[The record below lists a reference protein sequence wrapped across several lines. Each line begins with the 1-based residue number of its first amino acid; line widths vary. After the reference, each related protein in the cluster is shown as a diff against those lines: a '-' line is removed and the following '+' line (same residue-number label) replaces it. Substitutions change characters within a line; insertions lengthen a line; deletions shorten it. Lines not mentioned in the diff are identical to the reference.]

1 MDMIDSAEPMSNRCL
16 DTIMPEGE
24 PVGDIRDPDSLDP
37 ISLGFMCGIEIH
49 QQLSSG
55 KLHSRQPSALYDGS
69 EDHIR
74 NSSRPIAKRRLRA
87 ARGESGKIDVAARFE
102 QMRNRTFAYQQTP
115 NSGLIELDEAPP
127 LQLDSEALDTTLQI
141 SAMFNAAPAKKI
153 QTMRKTVVDGS
164 NTSGF
169 QRTSLIATEGRLE
182 VDGIEIGI
190 SVICLEE
197 DSARRLGE
205 ETTDTGTE
213 VTYSLD
219 RLGMPLVEIATE
231 PDIISPEHAKSVS
244 SFLGR
249 RLRDTRSVRRGLG
262 SIRQDL
268 NVSIACGDRV
278 EIKGCQDLDWIP
290 RIIRSEMAR
299 QIHFYR
305 LSNTLRTKYNFP
317 PLCSDRRT
325 DDPSLETSIREDTHQ
340 IIQGKIEDISE
351 IMTEVE
357 SEMMSSALS
366 AGSSVMALALP
377 GLAGHLGSKEK
388 DANGAQLPRLGRE
401 LSGAAKRAGVQ
412 GIIHSDELPAYGL
425 KLDDADSIRTRLSL
439 EDSDAFAI
447 CIAPQWQAELA
458 LDAVAERARMAFL
471 RIPREVRNV
480 VIRKGQPDDGTTMP
494 MRPLPGGARMYPE
507 TDVPLTDIDLSRWR
521 RAVDSIPM
529 TSKERLSRLVETGL
543 SETQAEA
550 ILGAELDDLL
560 IEAAIEGYSD
570 IPPISPKSIATALLD
585 QTLNEASRA
594 ANIERA
600 AFPMKA
606 LLNTILARDEGAI
619 TRDGVIPISALMAS
633 DQKLLDASYHER
645 MSWIKVQGEALGF
658 IPADHTVIES
668 AVDEALSEH
677 SDLIE
682 AKGLASIGP
691 LMGLVM
697 GKLGGAADGKVVS
710 EILRQKISEISEN

>member
-1 MDMIDSAEPMSNRCL
+1 MGLIDSADPMSNRCFDL
-16 DTIMPEGE
+16 IMSESE
-24 PVGDIRDPDSLDP
+24 PIGDIRDPDSLDP

-55 KLHSRQPSALYDGS
+55 KLHSRQPGVLYDGT
-69 EDHIR
+69 EDQIQNPPR
-74 NSSRPIAKRRLRA
+74 ATAKRRLRA
-87 ARGESGKIDVAARFE
+87 ARGESGIIDVAARFE
-102 QMRNRTFAYQQTP
+102 EMRNRSFTYLQTP

-127 LQLDSEALDTTLQI
+127 LQIDPDALDTTLQI
-141 SAMFNAAPAKKI
+141 SAMFEAAPVKNI

-169 QRTSLIATEGRLE
+169 QRTSLIATGGRFE
-182 VDGIEIGI
+182 VDDVEIGI

-205 ETTDTGTE
+205 ETTDRGTE

-219 RLGMPLVEIATE
+219 RLGIPLVEIATE
-231 PDIISPEHAKSVS
+231 PDIASPEHAKSVS

-278 EIKGCQDLDWIP
+278 EIKGCQDLGWIP

-305 LSNTLRTKYNFP
+305 LSNTLRTNHNFP
-317 PLCSDRRT
+317 LLSSDRRM
-325 DDPSLETSIREDTHQ
+325 DDSSLEASIREDVHR
-340 IIQGKIEDISE
+340 IIPGRVQDISE
-351 IMTEVE
+351 IMDGVE
-357 SEMMSSALS
+357 SEMITSAMST
-366 AGSSVMALALP
+366 GSSVMVLALP
-377 GLAGHLGSKEK
+377 GLAGHLGTKER
-388 DANGAQLPRLGRE
+388 DANGAQLPRLERE
-401 LSGAAKRAGVQ
+401 LSGAAKRAGVH

-425 KLDDADSIRTRLSL
+425 EIDDVDSIRTRLSL
-439 EDSDAFAI
+439 ENSDAFAI
-447 CIAPQWQAELA
+447 CIAPSWQAELA
-458 LDAVAERARMAFL
+458 LGAVAERARMAFL
-471 RIPREVRNV
+471 RIPQEVRNV

-507 TDVPLTDIDLSRWR
+507 TDVPLIGIDPSRWT

-529 TSKERLSRLVETGL
+529 TSKERLSRLSETGL

-570 IPPISPKSIATALLD
+570 IPVISPKSIATALLD
-585 QTLNEASRA
+585 QTLSEASSA
-594 ANIERA
+594 ANIEKA
-600 AFPMKA
+600 AFPFKA
-606 LLNTILARDEGAI
+606 LFQTILARDEGVI

-633 DQKLLDASYHER
+633 DKNLLDAPYDER
-645 MSWIKVQGEALGF
+645 MSWIELQAETLGF
-658 IPADHTVIES
+658 IPADNMAIES
-668 AVDEALSEH
+668 VVDEVISEH
-677 SDLIE
+677 AELIE
-682 AKGLASIGP
+682 ARGQASIGP
-691 LMGLVM
+691 LMGVVM
-697 GKLGGAADGKVVS
+697 ARLGGAADGKAVS
-710 EILRQKISEISEN
+710 QILRQKIG

>member
-16 DTIMPEGE
+16 DTNMLEGE

-55 KLHSRQPSALYDGS
+55 KLHSRQPGVLYDGT
-69 EDHIR
+69 EDQIQNPPR
-74 NSSRPIAKRRLRA
+74 VIAKRRLRA
-87 ARGESGKIDVAARFE
+87 ARGESGTVDVAARFE
-102 QMRNRTFAYQQTP
+102 EMRNRSFAYLQTP

-127 LQLDSEALDTTLQI
+127 LQIDSDALDTTLQI
-141 SAMFNAAPAKKI
+141 SAMFSATPVNKI

-169 QRTSLIATEGRLE
+169 QRTSLIATGGRFE
-182 VDGIEIGI
+182 VDNAEIGI

-205 ETTDTGTE
+205 ETTDRGTE

-219 RLGMPLVEIATE
+219 RLGIPLVEIATE
-231 PDIISPEHAKSVS
+231 PDIVSPEHAKSVS

-278 EIKGCQDLDWIP
+278 EIKGCQDLGWIP

-305 LSNTLRTKYNFP
+305 LSNTLRANHNFP
-317 PLCSDRRT
+317 PLGSDRRM
-325 DDPSLETSIREDTHQ
+325 DDPSSEASIREGVHR
-340 IIQGKIEDISE
+340 IIPGRVQDISE
-351 IMTEVE
+351 IMDGVE
-357 SEMMSSALS
+357 SDIITSAMSS
-366 AGSSVMALALP
+366 GSSIMVLALP
-377 GLAGHLGSKEK
+377 GLSGYLGTKER
-388 DANGAQLPRLGRE
+388 DGNGAQLPRLGRE
-401 LSGAAKRAGVQ
+401 LSGAAKRAGVH

-425 KLDDADSIRTRLSL
+425 KIDDIDSIRTQLSL
-439 EDSDAFAI
+439 ENSDAFAI
-447 CIAPQWQAELA
+447 CIAPSWQAELA

-471 RIPREVRNV
+471 RIPQEVRNV
-480 VIRKGQPDDGTTMP
+480 VIKKGQPDDGTTMP

-507 TDVPLTDIDLSRWR
+507 TDVPLTGIDSSRWT

-529 TSKERLSRLVETGL
+529 TSEERLSRLSETGL

-570 IPPISPKSIATALLD
+570 MPLISPKSIATALLD
-585 QTLNEASRA
+585 RTLSEASSA
-594 ANIERA
+594 ANIKKS
-600 AFPMKA
+600 AFPLKA
-606 LLNTILARDEGAI
+606 LFQAILARDKGAI

-633 DQKLLDASYHER
+633 D
-645 MSWIKVQGEALGF
+645 
-658 IPADHTVIES
+658 
-668 AVDEALSEH
+668 
-677 SDLIE
+677 
-682 AKGLASIGP
+682 
-691 LMGLVM
+691 
-697 GKLGGAADGKVVS
+697 
-710 EILRQKISEISEN
+710 

>member
-1 MDMIDSAEPMSNRCL
+1 MSNRCL
-16 DTIMPEGE
+16 DTNMLEGE

-55 KLHSRQPSALYDGS
+55 KLHSRQPGVLYDGT
-69 EDHIR
+69 EDQIQNPPR
-74 NSSRPIAKRRLRA
+74 VIAKRRLRA
-87 ARGESGKIDVAARFE
+87 ARGESGTVDVAARFE
-102 QMRNRTFAYQQTP
+102 EMRNRSFAYLQTP

-127 LQLDSEALDTTLQI
+127 LQIDSDALDTTLQI
-141 SAMFNAAPAKKI
+141 SAMFSAAPVNKI

-169 QRTSLIATEGRLE
+169 QRTSLIATGGRFE
-182 VDGIEIGI
+182 VDNAEIGI

-205 ETTDTGTE
+205 ETTDRGTE

-219 RLGMPLVEIATE
+219 RLGIPLVEIATE
-231 PDIISPEHAKSVS
+231 PDIVSPEHAKSVS

-278 EIKGCQDLDWIP
+278 EIKGCQDLGWIP

-305 LSNTLRTKYNFP
+305 LSNTLRANHNFP
-317 PLCSDRRT
+317 PLGSDRRM
-325 DDPSLETSIREDTHQ
+325 DDPSSEASIREGVHR
-340 IIQGKIEDISE
+340 IIPGRVQDISE
-351 IMTEVE
+351 IMDGVE
-357 SEMMSSALS
+357 SDIITSAMSS
-366 AGSSVMALALP
+366 GSSIMVLALP
-377 GLAGHLGSKEK
+377 GLSGYLGTKER
-388 DANGAQLPRLGRE
+388 DGNGAQLPRLGRE
-401 LSGAAKRAGVQ
+401 LSGAAKRAGVH

-425 KLDDADSIRTRLSL
+425 KIDDIDSIRTQLSL
-439 EDSDAFAI
+439 ENSDAFAI
-447 CIAPQWQAELA
+447 CIAPSWQAELA

-471 RIPREVRNV
+471 RIPQEVRNV
-480 VIRKGQPDDGTTMP
+480 VIKKGQPDDGTTMP

-507 TDVPLTDIDLSRWR
+507 TDVPLTGIDSSRWT

-529 TSKERLSRLVETGL
+529 TSEERLSRLSETGL

-570 IPPISPKSIATALLD
+570 MPLISPKSIATALLD
-585 QTLNEASRA
+585 QTLSEASSA
-594 ANIERA
+594 ANIKKS
-600 AFPMKA
+600 AFPLKA
-606 LLNTILARDEGAI
+606 LFQAILARDKGAI

-633 DQKLLDASYHER
+633 DNNLLDAPYNER
-645 MSWIKVQGEALGF
+645 MSWIKLQGDALGF
-658 IPADHTVIES
+658 KPADNTVIES
-668 AVDEALSEH
+668 VVDEVISEH
-677 SDLIE
+677 ADIIE
-682 AKGLASIGP
+682 ARGKASIGP
-691 LMGLVM
+691 LMGIVM
-697 GKLGGAADGKVVS
+697 SRLGGAADGKVVS
-710 EILRQKISEISEN
+710 QILRKKI

>member
-1 MDMIDSAEPMSNRCL
+1 ML
-16 DTIMPEGE
+16 EGE

-55 KLHSRQPSALYDGS
+55 KLHSRQPGVLYDGT
-69 EDHIR
+69 EDQIQNPPR
-74 NSSRPIAKRRLRA
+74 VIAKRRLRA
-87 ARGESGKIDVAARFE
+87 ARGESGTVDVAARFE
-102 QMRNRTFAYQQTP
+102 EMRNRSFAYLQTP

-127 LQLDSEALDTTLQI
+127 LQIDSDALDTTLQI
-141 SAMFNAAPAKKI
+141 SAMFSAAPVNKI

-169 QRTSLIATEGRLE
+169 QRTSLIATGGRFE
-182 VDGIEIGI
+182 VDNAEIGI

-205 ETTDTGTE
+205 ETTDRGTE

-219 RLGMPLVEIATE
+219 RLGIPLVEIATE
-231 PDIISPEHAKSVS
+231 PDIVSPEHAKSVS

-278 EIKGCQDLDWIP
+278 EIKGCQDLGWIP

-305 LSNTLRTKYNFP
+305 LSNTLRANHNFP
-317 PLCSDRRT
+317 PLGSDRRM
-325 DDPSLETSIREDTHQ
+325 DDPSSEASIREGVHR
-340 IIQGKIEDISE
+340 IIPGRVQDISE
-351 IMTEVE
+351 IMDGVE
-357 SEMMSSALS
+357 SDIITSAMSS
-366 AGSSVMALALP
+366 GSSIMVLALP
-377 GLAGHLGSKEK
+377 GLSGYLGTKER
-388 DANGAQLPRLGRE
+388 DGNGAQLPRLGRE
-401 LSGAAKRAGVQ
+401 LSGAAKRAGVH

-425 KLDDADSIRTRLSL
+425 KIDDIDSIRTQLSL
-439 EDSDAFAI
+439 ENSDAFAI
-447 CIAPQWQAELA
+447 CIAPSWQAELA

-471 RIPREVRNV
+471 RIPQEVRNV
-480 VIRKGQPDDGTTMP
+480 VIKKGQPDDGTTMP

-507 TDVPLTDIDLSRWR
+507 TDVPLTGIDSSRWT

-529 TSKERLSRLVETGL
+529 TSEERLSRLSETGL

-570 IPPISPKSIATALLD
+570 MPLISPKSIATALLD
-585 QTLNEASRA
+585 RTLSEASSA
-594 ANIERA
+594 ANIKKS
-600 AFPMKA
+600 AFPLKA
-606 LLNTILARDEGAI
+606 LFQAILARDKGAI

-633 DQKLLDASYHER
+633 DNNLLDAPYNER
-645 MSWIKVQGEALGF
+645 MSWIKLQGDALGF
-658 IPADHTVIES
+658 KPADNTVIES
-668 AVDEALSEH
+668 VVDEVISEH
-677 SDLIE
+677 ADIIE
-682 AKGLASIGP
+682 ARGKASIGP
-691 LMGLVM
+691 LMGIVM
-697 GKLGGAADGKVVS
+697 SRLGGAADGKVVS
-710 EILRQKISEISEN
+710 QILRKKI

>member
-16 DTIMPEGE
+16 DTNMLEGE

-55 KLHSRQPSALYDGS
+55 KLHSRQPGVLYDGT
-69 EDHIR
+69 EDQIQNPPR
-74 NSSRPIAKRRLRA
+74 VIAKRRLRA
-87 ARGESGKIDVAARFE
+87 ARGESGTVDVAARFE
-102 QMRNRTFAYQQTP
+102 EMRNRSFAYLQTP

-127 LQLDSEALDTTLQI
+127 LQIDSDALDTTLQI
-141 SAMFNAAPAKKI
+141 SAMFSAAPVNKI

-169 QRTSLIATEGRLE
+169 QRTSLIATGGRFE
-182 VDGIEIGI
+182 VDNAEIGI

-205 ETTDTGTE
+205 ETTDRGTE

-219 RLGMPLVEIATE
+219 RLGIPLVEIATE
-231 PDIISPEHAKSVS
+231 PDIVSPEHAKSVS

-278 EIKGCQDLDWIP
+278 EIKGCQDLGWIP

-305 LSNTLRTKYNFP
+305 LSNTLRANHNFP
-317 PLCSDRRT
+317 PLGSDRRM
-325 DDPSLETSIREDTHQ
+325 DDPSSEAAIREGVHR
-340 IIQGKIEDISE
+340 IIPGRVQDISE
-351 IMTEVE
+351 IMDGVE
-357 SEMMSSALS
+357 SDIITSAMSS
-366 AGSSVMALALP
+366 GSSIMVLALP
-377 GLAGHLGSKEK
+377 GLSGYLGTKER
-388 DANGAQLPRLGRE
+388 DGNGAQLPRLGRE
-401 LSGAAKRAGVQ
+401 LSGAAKRAGVH

-425 KLDDADSIRTRLSL
+425 KIDDIDSIRTQLSL
-439 EDSDAFAI
+439 ENSDAFAI
-447 CIAPQWQAELA
+447 CIAPSWQAELA

-471 RIPREVRNV
+471 RIPQEVRNV
-480 VIRKGQPDDGTTMP
+480 VIKKGQPDDGTTMP

-507 TDVPLTDIDLSRWR
+507 TDVPLTGIDSSRWT

-529 TSKERLSRLVETGL
+529 TSEERLSRLSETGL

-570 IPPISPKSIATALLD
+570 MPLISPKSIATALLD
-585 QTLNEASRA
+585 RTLSEASSA
-594 ANIERA
+594 ANIKKS
-600 AFPMKA
+600 AFPLKA
-606 LLNTILARDEGAI
+606 LFQAILARDKGAI

-633 DQKLLDASYHER
+633 DNNLLDAPYNER
-645 MSWIKVQGEALGF
+645 MSWIKLQGDALGF
-658 IPADHTVIES
+658 KPADNTVIES
-668 AVDEALSEH
+668 VVDEVISEH
-677 SDLIE
+677 ADIIE
-682 AKGLASIGP
+682 ARGKASIGP
-691 LMGLVM
+691 LMGIVM
-697 GKLGGAADGKVVS
+697 SRLGGAADGKVVS
-710 EILRQKISEISEN
+710 QILRKKI

>member
-16 DTIMPEGE
+16 DTNMLEGE

-55 KLHSRQPSALYDGS
+55 KLHSRQPGVLYDGT
-69 EDHIR
+69 EDQIQNPPR
-74 NSSRPIAKRRLRA
+74 VIAKRRLRA
-87 ARGESGKIDVAARFE
+87 ARGESGTVDVAARFE
-102 QMRNRTFAYQQTP
+102 EMRNRSFAYLQTP

-127 LQLDSEALDTTLQI
+127 LQIDSDALDTTLQI
-141 SAMFNAAPAKKI
+141 SAMFSAAPVNKI

-169 QRTSLIATEGRLE
+169 QRTSLIATGGRFE
-182 VDGIEIGI
+182 VDNAEIGI

-205 ETTDTGTE
+205 ETTDRGTE

-219 RLGMPLVEIATE
+219 RLGIPLVEIATE
-231 PDIISPEHAKSVS
+231 PDIVSPEHAKSVS

-278 EIKGCQDLDWIP
+278 EIKGCQDLGWIP

-305 LSNTLRTKYNFP
+305 LSNTLRANHNFP
-317 PLCSDRRT
+317 PLGSDRRM
-325 DDPSLETSIREDTHQ
+325 DDPSSEASIREGVHR
-340 IIQGKIEDISE
+340 IIPGRVQDISE
-351 IMTEVE
+351 IMDGVE
-357 SEMMSSALS
+357 SDIITSAMSS
-366 AGSSVMALALP
+366 GSSIMVLALP
-377 GLAGHLGSKEK
+377 GLSGYLGTKER
-388 DANGAQLPRLGRE
+388 DGNGAQLPRLGRE
-401 LSGAAKRAGVQ
+401 LSGAAKRAGVH

-425 KLDDADSIRTRLSL
+425 KIDDIDSIRTQLSL
-439 EDSDAFAI
+439 ENSDAFAI
-447 CIAPQWQAELA
+447 CIAPSWQAELA

-471 RIPREVRNV
+471 RIPQEVRNV
-480 VIRKGQPDDGTTMP
+480 VIKKGQPDDGTTMP

-507 TDVPLTDIDLSRWR
+507 TDVPLTGIDSSRWT

-529 TSKERLSRLVETGL
+529 TSEERLSRLSETGL

-570 IPPISPKSIATALLD
+570 MPLISPKSIATALLD
-585 QTLNEASRA
+585 QTLSEASSA
-594 ANIERA
+594 ANIKKS
-600 AFPMKA
+600 AFPLKA
-606 LLNTILARDEGAI
+606 LFQAILARDKGAI

-633 DQKLLDASYHER
+633 DNNLLDAPYNER
-645 MSWIKVQGEALGF
+645 MSWIKLQGDALGF
-658 IPADHTVIES
+658 KPADNTVIES
-668 AVDEALSEH
+668 VVDEVISEH
-677 SDLIE
+677 ADIIE
-682 AKGLASIGP
+682 ARGKASIGP
-691 LMGLVM
+691 LMGIVM
-697 GKLGGAADGKVVS
+697 SRLGGAADGKVVS
-710 EILRQKISEISEN
+710 QILRKKI

>member
-16 DTIMPEGE
+16 DTNMLEGE

-55 KLHSRQPSALYDGS
+55 KLHSRQPGVLYDGT
-69 EDHIR
+69 EDQIQNPPR
-74 NSSRPIAKRRLRA
+74 VIAKRRLRA
-87 ARGESGKIDVAARFE
+87 ARGESGTVDVAARFE
-102 QMRNRTFAYQQTP
+102 EMRNRSFAYLQTP

-127 LQLDSEALDTTLQI
+127 LQIDSDALDTTLQI
-141 SAMFNAAPAKKI
+141 SAMFSATPVNKI

-169 QRTSLIATEGRLE
+169 QRTSLIATGGRFE
-182 VDGIEIGI
+182 VDNAEIGI

-205 ETTDTGTE
+205 ETTDRGTE

-219 RLGMPLVEIATE
+219 RLGIPLVEIATE
-231 PDIISPEHAKSVS
+231 PDIVSPEHAKSVS

-278 EIKGCQDLDWIP
+278 EIKGCQDLGWIP
-290 RIIRSEMAR
+290 RIIRLEMAR

-305 LSNTLRTKYNFP
+305 LSNTLRANHNFP
-317 PLCSDRRT
+317 PLGSDRRM
-325 DDPSLETSIREDTHQ
+325 DDPSSEASIREGVHR
-340 IIQGKIEDISE
+340 IIPGRVQDISE
-351 IMTEVE
+351 IMDGVE
-357 SEMMSSALS
+357 SDIITSAMSS
-366 AGSSVMALALP
+366 GSSIMVLALP
-377 GLAGHLGSKEK
+377 GLSGYLGTKER
-388 DANGAQLPRLGRE
+388 DGNGAQLPRLGRE
-401 LSGAAKRAGVQ
+401 LSGAAKRAGVH

-425 KLDDADSIRTRLSL
+425 KIDDIDSIRTQLSL
-439 EDSDAFAI
+439 ENSDAFAI
-447 CIAPQWQAELA
+447 CIAPSWQAELA

-471 RIPREVRNV
+471 RIPQEVRNV
-480 VIRKGQPDDGTTMP
+480 VIKKGQPDDGTTMP

-507 TDVPLTDIDLSRWR
+507 TDVPLTGIDSSRWT

-529 TSKERLSRLVETGL
+529 TSEERLSRLSETGL

-570 IPPISPKSIATALLD
+570 MPLISPKSIATALLD
-585 QTLNEASRA
+585 QTLSEASSA
-594 ANIERA
+594 ANIKKS
-600 AFPMKA
+600 AFPLKA
-606 LLNTILARDEGAI
+606 LFQAILARDKGAI

-633 DQKLLDASYHER
+633 DNNLLDAPYNER
-645 MSWIKVQGEALGF
+645 MSWIKLQGDALGF
-658 IPADHTVIES
+658 KPADNTVIES
-668 AVDEALSEH
+668 VVDEVISEH
-677 SDLIE
+677 ADIIE
-682 AKGLASIGP
+682 ARGKASIGP
-691 LMGLVM
+691 LMGIVM
-697 GKLGGAADGKVVS
+697 SRLGGAADGKVVS
-710 EILRQKISEISEN
+710 QILRKKI

>member
-16 DTIMPEGE
+16 DTNMLEGE

-55 KLHSRQPSALYDGS
+55 KLHSRQPGVLYDGT
-69 EDHIR
+69 EDQIQNPPR
-74 NSSRPIAKRRLRA
+74 VIAKRRLRA
-87 ARGESGKIDVAARFE
+87 ARGESGTVDVAARFE
-102 QMRNRTFAYQQTP
+102 EMRNRSFAYLQTP

-127 LQLDSEALDTTLQI
+127 LQIDSDALDTTLQI
-141 SAMFNAAPAKKI
+141 SAMFSAAPVNKI

-169 QRTSLIATEGRLE
+169 QRTSLIATGGRFE
-182 VDGIEIGI
+182 VDNAEIGI

-205 ETTDTGTE
+205 ETTDRGTE

-219 RLGMPLVEIATE
+219 RLGIPLVEIATE
-231 PDIISPEHAKSVS
+231 PDIVSPEHAKSVS

-278 EIKGCQDLDWIP
+278 EIKGCQDLGWIP

-305 LSNTLRTKYNFP
+305 LSNTLRANHNFP
-317 PLCSDRRT
+317 PLGSDRRM
-325 DDPSLETSIREDTHQ
+325 DDPSSEASIREGVHR
-340 IIQGKIEDISE
+340 IIPGRVQDISE
-351 IMTEVE
+351 IMDGVE
-357 SEMMSSALS
+357 SDIITSAMSS
-366 AGSSVMALALP
+366 GSSIMVLALP
-377 GLAGHLGSKEK
+377 GLSGYLGTKER
-388 DANGAQLPRLGRE
+388 DGNGAQLPRLGRE
-401 LSGAAKRAGVQ
+401 LSGAAKRAGVH

-425 KLDDADSIRTRLSL
+425 KIDDIDSIRTQLSL
-439 EDSDAFAI
+439 ENSDAFAI
-447 CIAPQWQAELA
+447 CIAPSWQAELA

-471 RIPREVRNV
+471 RIPQEVRNV
-480 VIRKGQPDDGTTMP
+480 VIKKGQPDDGTTMP

-507 TDVPLTDIDLSRWR
+507 TDVPLTGIDSSRWT

-529 TSKERLSRLVETGL
+529 TSEERLSRLSETGL

-570 IPPISPKSIATALLD
+570 MPLISPKSIATALLD
-585 QTLNEASRA
+585 RTLSEASSA
-594 ANIERA
+594 ANIKKS
-600 AFPMKA
+600 AFPLKA
-606 LLNTILARDEGAI
+606 LFQAILARDKGAI

-633 DQKLLDASYHER
+633 DNNLLDAPYNER
-645 MSWIKVQGEALGF
+645 MSWIKLQGDALGF
-658 IPADHTVIES
+658 KPADNTVIES
-668 AVDEALSEH
+668 VVDEVISEH
-677 SDLIE
+677 ADIIE
-682 AKGLASIGP
+682 ARGKASIGP
-691 LMGLVM
+691 LMGIVM
-697 GKLGGAADGKVVS
+697 SRLGGAADGKVVS
-710 EILRQKISEISEN
+710 QILRKKI